1 MNQNLAIIQPYLPS
15 YRVAFFDQLSSQ
27 LADEGI
33 RLSVMSPAPA
43 GDLALRLDTV
53 DRSPGWHT
61 TIPDRSIKVGNKQLA
76 RTLRS
81 SQLKQYDGI
90 VGGVLGTSI
99 DNYTALISKL
109 LLRRP
114 LKVGLWG
121 HIDTFTTPGNKV
133 DLALERIQ
141 MRFAD
146 QVFAYTSRGR
156 DFAVNSGI
164 PADKVTTVFNT
175 IDSTELMLAVQD
187 LSPEQ
192 VSNFAAQHSLDP
204 HKTLSYIGGLD
215 QSKNIGL
222 LAEILD
228 HLWAHDRQIKVLI
241 GGRGA
246 DEALLNRS
254 ASRGQV
260 VKLGRVA
267 AQEKAV
273 MAANSFALL
282 NPGRVGLVAVDAL
295 ALKLPVY
302 TSIWP
307 FHAPEIDYLTEG
319 ESVHFCRPHAED
331 FAGKLLHDIKNPNKL
346 HRAPK
351 QPPTLDAMTTN
362 FTEGVKR
369 MLK

>member
-1 MNQNLAIIQPYLPS
+1 MNKKLAIIQPYLPG

-33 RLSVMSPAPA
+33 RLYVMSPAPA
-43 GDLALRLDTV
+43 GDLALRLDSV
-53 DRSPGWHT
+53 DRSPEWHT
-61 TIPDRSIKVGNKQLA
+61 TITDRSIRVGNKQLA

-90 VGGVLGTSI
+90 IGGVLGTSI
-99 DNYTALISKL
+99 DNYTALISKH

-121 HIDTFTTPGNKV
+121 HIDAFTTPGNKV
-133 DLALERIQ
+133 DLALERLQ

-146 QVFAYTSRGR
+146 QVFAYTLRGR
-156 DFAVNSGI
+156 DFAVSNGI

-175 IDSTELMLAVQD
+175 IDSTELTLAVRD

-192 VSNFAAQHSLDP
+192 VSKFAAQHSLHP

-215 QSKNIGL
+215 ESKNIGL

-228 HLWAHDRQIKVLI
+228 HLWAHDRQIKILV

-246 DEALLNRS
+246 DEAILDRS
-254 ASRGQV
+254 TSRGQA

-267 AQEKAV
+267 AQEKAL
-273 MAANSFALL
+273 MAANSFALV

-295 ALKLPVY
+295 ALGLPVY

-319 ESVHFCRPHAED
+319 QSVHFCRPHAED
-331 FAGKLLHDIKNPNKL
+331 FANKLLHDIRDPEKL
-346 HRAPK
+346 FRAPK

-362 FTEGVKR
+362 FAEGVKK
-369 MLK
+369 MLR